1 MFKAGI
7 LVLSDKGA
15 KGERE
20 DKSGQVIKEMI
31 SSIGAEVVAYEVL
44 PDEKELIVNK
54 LISWCDQLGLDII
67 LTSGGTGLSPR
78 DVTPEATAEVVER
91 TIPGIG
97 EAMRAYGLQKTP
109 RAMLSRGISGIRK
122 KTLIINLP
130 GSVKGARESLEAVI
144 PALDHALETLQGRA
158 NECGQA

>member
-1 MFKAGI
+1 
-7 LVLSDKGA
+7 
-15 KGERE
+15 
-20 DKSGQVIKEMI
+20 
-31 SSIGAEVVAYEVL
+31 
-44 PDEKELIVNK
+44 
-54 LISWCDQLGLDII
+54 DQLGLDII

>member
-31 SSIGAEVVAYEVL
+31 STIGAEVVAYEVL
-44 PDEKELIVNK
+44 PDEKELIINK
-54 LISWCDQLGLDII
+54 LISWCDQLGLDLI

-91 TIPGIG
+91 TISGIG

-144 PALDHALETLQGRA
+144 PALDHALETLQGWA

>member
-54 LISWCDQLGLDII
+54 LIAWCDQLGLDII

>member
-54 LISWCDQLGLDII
+54 LIAWCDQLGLDII

-122 KTLIINLP
+122 KNP
-130 GSVKGARESLEAVI
+130 DNK
-144 PALDHALETLQGRA
+144 PA
-158 NECGQA
+158 GQR

>member
-44 PDEKELIVNK
+44 PDEKELIINK